1 MAQVKKN
8 QNSDDN
14 NGASIQGIG
23 TSVTEQIT
31 QKVDGLNLEVSVSE
45 YLIIKTNDFVDWTD
59 SRLNKS

>member
-1 MAQVKKN
+1 M
-8 QNSDDN
+8 
-14 NGASIQGIG
+14 
-23 TSVTEQIT
+23 SVTEQIT